1 VQPFAT
7 TSSDGAVAGATAP
20 MQAYDRGVDDRRAH
34 KRHKVT
40 MAVSIKGGS
49 VAVIPAYMEDVSLG
63 GALIRT
69 SRPPPIDATVDVIVM
84 RDDGPPL
91 SMRARVR
98 RAAVDSVGVQWF
110 GLGEREGL
118 FLLSLMRQG

>member
-1 VQPFAT
+1 
-7 TSSDGAVAGATAP
+7 
-20 MQAYDRGVDDRRAH
+20 VDDRRQH

-40 MAVSIKGGS
+40 MAVSIKGSS

-69 SRPPPIDATVDVIVM
+69 SRPPAIGSTLDVIVM

-91 SMRARVR
+91 SMHARVQR
-98 RAAVDSVGVQWF
+98 SGDESIGVQWF

-118 FLLSLMRQG
+118 FLLTLMQQR